1 MLLLGLPF
9 LLLLIGCRSISNR
22 HAASDSTEVRSVDEE
37 ADDLDIALKAEAH
50 AHYGSGV
57 IYDLNGE
64 GEEALREFEEAAKLD
79 PENESLVMDVT
90 RRFLSAKQPEKA
102 LEVVGRAVQKGDAS
116 GLLYARLAAIQ
127 AQLGQSEK
135 SLESGRL
142 AIQKSPDLLIAYQQL
157 CFYYLQAKRD
167 PEALAVL
174 DEAVRRP
181 ALTADFLISVVELYI
196 TISVQAP
203 TLRDQAKVKALEV
216 LDRAAQLH
224 PANIQLRLAMADHL
238 NALGESKR
246 AAPIYL
252 DALKDL
258 PDIPNLRERIH
269 ARLTDIY
276 LRNEDHQA
284 AAEQLKA
291 ILRTDPTNPQ
301 IYYYLG
307 SIAMDD
313 KKPAEAA
320 EYFSKT
326 VLLNPEFEQA
336 YFDLANAQISAGKAG
351 EDLATLGQARKKF
364 SDSFL
369 VEYLSGIAFNQQK
382 AYRQARQHYTA
393 AEVMAQA
400 GETKRLNQYFYFQ
413 AGAANERDGEFEQA
427 EKYFNK
433 SLELAP
439 DFAEALN
446 YLGYMWA
453 ERGVNLEKARV
464 MIEKAVK
471 AEPENDAFLD
481 SLGWVLFKLNQ
492 PQEALE
498 ALLKAVKH
506 ADEPDPTMCDHLGD
520 VYQAL
525 GQRDKALESWRKSF
539 SLEANEAVRKKFE
552 GSEKP

>member
-1 MLLLGLPF
+1 
-9 LLLLIGCRSISNR
+9 
-22 HAASDSTEVRSVDEE
+22 V
-37 ADDLDIALKAEAH
+37 
-50 AHYGSGV
+50 
-57 IYDLNGE
+57 
-64 GEEALREFEEAAKLD
+64 
-79 PENESLVMDVT
+79 
-90 RRFLSAKQPEKA
+90 EK
-102 LEVVGRAVQKGDAS
+102 GGAS

-127 AQLGQSEK
+127 AQLGQNEQA
-135 SLESGRL
+135 LASGRL

-157 CFYYLQAKRD
+157 CFGYLQAKRD

-174 DEAVRRP
+174 DEAARRP
-181 ALTADFLISVVELYI
+181 AVAADFLISVAELYI
-196 TISVQAP
+196 TVSVQSPA
-203 TLRDQAKVKALEV
+203 LHDAAKVKAMEV

-224 PANIQLRLAMADHL
+224 PASIQLRLAMADHF

-246 AAPIYL
+246 AALIYL

-276 LRNEDHQA
+276 LRNEDHQG

-291 ILRTDPTNPQ
+291 IMRVDPTNPQ
-301 IYYYLG
+301 VYYYLG
-307 SIAMDD
+307 SIAMED

-326 VLLNPEFEQA
+326 VLLKPEFEQA
-336 YFDLANAQISAGKAG
+336 YYDLANAQISAGKAG
-351 EDLATLGQARKKF
+351 DALATLGEARKKF
-364 SDSFL
+364 SASFVL
-369 VEYLSGIAFNQQK
+369 EYLTGIAFNQQK
-382 AYRQARQHYTA
+382 AYKQARQHYTA

-400 GETKRLNQYFYFQ
+400 GEAKRLNQFFYFQ

-446 YLGYMWA
+446 YLGYMWV
-453 ERGVNLEKARV
+453 ERGVNLEKARA

-492 PQEALE
+492 PQEALA
-498 ALLKAVKH
+498 ALLKAVEH
-506 ADEPDPTMCDHLGD
+506 AKEPDPTMYDHLGD

-525 GQRDKALESWRKSF
+525 GQRDKALETWRKSF